1 MIAAIVNADDLGF
14 AAAINEG
21 ILLAHR
27 EGCLTSASLSV
38 AGPLA
43 EEAAAASLDHP
54 ELGIGLHLTLVSERS
69 LSPPQ
74 AIPSLVDSQGRFPPN
89 VFAFARRWLA
99 GVIRRRDVRHE
110 VRAQLER
117 AKELGVS
124 LTHLDADEHV
134 HVLPGVLEVVL
145 EEMQRAGLWR
155 LRIPFEDKT
164 LEPGQWK
171 RRMWR
176 SGVNLMARRAAKLAR
191 EAGLVTTDH
200 YLGFLGSGHID
211 IESLLMRIDSLQEG
225 VTELVFHPA
234 AGHEPP
240 RPEFASWGYQW
251 DVELEALL
259 DPRARRA
266 FEQKGIVL
274 MNYGQLPIN
283 GVSASS

>member
-1 MIAAIVNADDLGF
+1 MIAAIVNGDDLGF

-21 ILLAHR
+21 ILLAHK

-38 AGPLA
+38 AGPVA
-43 EEAAAASLDHP
+43 REAAVASLNHP
-54 ELGIGLHLTLVSERS
+54 RLGIGLHLTLVSEHP

-74 AIPSLVDSQGRFPPN
+74 TIPSLVDSRGRFPPN

-99 GVIRRRDVRHE
+99 GLIRPQDVRRE
-110 VRAQLER
+110 VRTQLQR

-124 LTHLDADEHV
+124 LTHLHADEHV

-155 LRIPFEDKT
+155 LRIPFEDVT
-164 LEPGQWK
+164 LVPGQWM

-176 SGVNLMARRAAKLAR
+176 LGVNMMARRASKVASS
-191 EAGLVTTDH
+191 AGLVTTDH

-211 IESLLMRIDSLQEG
+211 IESLLTRIDSLQDG
-225 VTELVFHPA
+225 VTELAFHPA
-234 AGHEPP
+234 AGPDPP
-240 RPEFASWGYQW
+240 RPEFSSWGYQW
-251 DVELEALL
+251 DVELAALL

-266 FEQKGIVL
+266 FEQKGVVL

-283 GVSASS
+283 GLSASS